1 MKLTFEGTTT
11 EFTELVDSVIFD
23 SLIIEDEEEIS
34 ADSFSLDSTVT
45 IEGYILDK
53 KFPLIFVRRV
63 GSKPLAI
70 DCSGDDSFQKV
81 QIGDSVKLKVELVP
95 ADYSNLCSLHLKNCE
110 VIC

>member
-23 SLIIEDEEEIS
+23 SLIIEDEEE
-34 ADSFSLDSTVT
+34 FSPETSVT
-45 IEGYILDK
+45 IEGHILDK

-70 DCSGDDSFQKV
+70 DCSGYDSFQKV

-95 ADYSNLCSLHLKNCE
+95 ADYSNLCSLHLKSCE